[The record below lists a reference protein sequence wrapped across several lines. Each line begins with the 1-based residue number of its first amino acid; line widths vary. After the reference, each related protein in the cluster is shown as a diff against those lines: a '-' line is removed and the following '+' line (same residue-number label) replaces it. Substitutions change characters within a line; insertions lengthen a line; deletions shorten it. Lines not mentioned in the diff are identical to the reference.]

1 MKNNNIKNNE
11 NEQAEKIASDEEV
24 EKITS
29 RLLEKY
35 DTAFRELAQN

>member
-24 EKITS
+24 EKITL
-29 RLLEKY
+29 RLLNKY
-35 DTAFRELAQN
+35 DTAWKELAQN